1 VSRPAKRD
9 ASGKRYDRAYFD
21 RWYRDGRHRVRD
33 RAELR
38 RKAALAVA
46 AAEHVLRRPLRDAL
60 DVGCGEARW
69 RAELL
74 RVRPRLRY
82 LGVES
87 SDYALERYGRSR
99 NIRHGSFGE
108 LASLGGRPYDLVIC
122 TDVLHYLSNDEI
134 DRGLPAFVALVRGAA
149 YIDAAVR
156 EDDPEGDLTGW
167 HDRPAAWYRER
178 LRSAGLVECGLG
190 VWAPEAAKL
199 WLTELD
205 RAGEPGTGA

>member
-1 VSRPAKRD
+1 VKRTTKTTRERK
-9 ASGKRYDRAYFD
+9 SYDRDYFD
-21 RWYRDGRHRVRD
+21 RWYRDRDHRVRD
-33 RAELR
+33 RGELR

-46 AAEHVLRRPLRDAL
+46 AAEHVLRRPARSAL

-74 RVRPRLRY
+74 RIRPRLRY

-87 SDYALERYGRSR
+87 SDYALHRYGRSR
-99 NIRHGSFGE
+99 DIRRGSFGE
-108 LASLGGRPYDLVIC
+108 LSELGDRRFDLVIC
-122 TDVLHYLSNDEI
+122 TDVMHYLSDAEV
-134 DRGLPAFVALVRGAA
+134 DRGLPAFAALVGGAA
-149 YIDAAVR
+149 YVDAAVR
-156 EDDPEGDLTGW
+156 EDEPEGDLVGW

-178 LRSAGLVECGLG
+178 LRAAGLVECGLG

-205 RAGEPGTGA
+205 RAAGA